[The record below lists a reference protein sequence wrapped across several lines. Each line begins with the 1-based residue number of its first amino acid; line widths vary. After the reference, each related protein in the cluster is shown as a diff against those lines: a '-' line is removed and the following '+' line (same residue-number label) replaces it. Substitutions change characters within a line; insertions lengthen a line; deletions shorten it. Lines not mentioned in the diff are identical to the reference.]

1 MASWF
6 RASPSLSILGSV
18 ALLLAAAG
26 CSDGGGA
33 VTGTGG
39 QGSGGT
45 TGNGGSTAGGGAPG
59 TGGTTTGTG
68 GATGAGGTTKT
79 AGTTGTGGA
88 TGSGGATGAG
98 GTTKTAGT
106 TGTGVPGSGG
116 AVSLGGTVGTGG
128 SGKGGATGSGGA
140 APRDGGPRA
149 DANPGTGGTVINIDG
164 GPNCNATMPT
174 SGGKTYTGTNGGGT
188 IDGYNYG
195 IWTNG
200 KGGTITAFPGGA
212 FTTNWSE
219 SQDFLAHLG
228 IDYRGGKNWT
238 DLGTIVAEFAE
249 KKSGSAGGFSMI
261 GMYGWTNS
269 PCVEWY
275 INEDAWNGMGG
286 GGGTTVTIDGG
297 TYSISSSQTTGT
309 GGANACESGH
319 SGSWTQTRS
328 SRKGARTC
336 GIVTISD
343 HFAAWE
349 KQGWKLGAV
358 TSIHI
363 NVEVG
368 GGTGSIDFPVANITV
383 TGK

>member
-1 MASWF
+1 
-6 RASPSLSILGSV
+6 V
-18 ALLLAAAG
+18 
-26 CSDGGGA
+26 
-33 VTGTGG
+33 
-39 QGSGGT
+39 
-45 TGNGGSTAGGGAPG
+45 
-59 TGGTTTGTG
+59 
-68 GATGAGGTTKT
+68 
-79 AGTTGTGGA
+79 
-88 TGSGGATGAG
+88 
-98 GTTKTAGT
+98 
-106 TGTGVPGSGG
+106 VPASGG
-116 AVSLGGTVGTGG
+116 AVATGGTVGTGG
-128 SGKGGATGSGGA
+128 AGKGGVTGAGGTTR
-140 APRDGGPRA
+140 RDGGPVA
-149 DANPGTGGTVINIDG
+149 DARTGTGGTPINIDIDG

-174 SGGKTYTGTNGGGT
+174 SGGKSYTGTNGGGT

-212 FTTNWSE
+212 FTANWSE

-228 IDYRGGKNWT
+228 IDYRGGKAYA
-238 DLGTIVAEFAE
+238 DLGTVVAEFAE
-249 KKSGSAGGFSMI
+249 KKSGSAGSWSMI

-275 INEDAWNGMGG
+275 INEDSWSGLGG
-286 GGGTTVTIDGG
+286 GGGATVTIDGG
-297 TYSISSSQTTGT
+297 SYSMSMVTTTGT

-319 SGSWTQTRS
+319 SGSWTQIKST
-328 SRKGARTC
+328 RKGARTC
-336 GIVTISD
+336 GIVTVSE

-368 GGTGSIDFPVANITV
+368 GGTGSIDFPVANIMV